1 MSVPAWLSTRGSA
14 SKGGLTRAGASFE
27 NIVQRPLFSRTRQVV
42 VAPEPASAPPPT
54 LTLDQGIT
62 LKGVFVN
69 EGFAK
74 AFLLTTQN
82 PVGVWVQVNEEING
96 WRVAAVLPDQVVLEG
111 QNQKLVV
118 PLNVSGR

>member
-1 MSVPAWLSTRGSA
+1 MVDY
-14 SKGGLTRAGASFE
+14 GGLVPHGNPAAAPHACTS
-27 NIVQRPLFSRTRQVV
+27 LFD
-42 VAPEPASAPPPT
+42 SAPGKEDWRRRTAVLYFQSQSYLQKLPT
-54 LTLDQGIT
+54 PTLDQGIT

-96 WRVAAVLPDQVVLEG
+96 WRVAVVSPDQVVLEG